1 VRVPVSA
8 PMTAAGALALSLLA
22 ACAAPPSATGV
33 NDPWEAQ
40 NRQVHAANK
49 AIDRTLF
56 GGGGRAGIVPTLP
69 EPVAEGLGNAASNLG
84 APANVANSLLQGRV
98 EPAVTNTFRF
108 ILNTTLGVGGLF
120 DPATAIGVPKQDTDF
135 GETLAVWGVGEGAYL
150 EVPVLGPSTQ
160 RDFAGTVVD
169 VILDPVGQLV
179 GSPESYYVTGARLGG
194 QIGNRQRFADTFES
208 ILYDSADSYV
218 QARLLYLQNRR
229 FELGQDSEEIIDPYE
244 DPYAE

>member
-1 VRVPVSA
+1 
-8 PMTAAGALALSLLA
+8 MTAAGTLALLFLA
-22 ACAAPPSATGV
+22 ACSSPPAETGV

-49 AIDRTLF
+49 ALDRTLF
-56 GGGGRAGIVPTLP
+56 GGGGRKGIVPTLP
-69 EPVAEGLGNAASNLG
+69 EPVAQGLGNVAANFG
-84 APANVANSLLQGRV
+84 APSNVANSLLQGRV
-98 EPAVTNTFRF
+98 EPAVTNTLRF

-120 DPATAIGVPKQDTDF
+120 DPATAIGLPAQDTDF

-169 VILDPVGQLV
+169 FVLDPVGQVV
-179 GSPESYYVTGARLGG
+179 GPPESYYVSAARAGAR
-194 QIGNRQRFADTFES
+194 IGSRQRFADTFES
-208 ILYDSADSYV
+208 ILYDSADSYA

-229 FELGQDSEEIIDPYE
+229 FSLGQDSGEIIDPYE